1 MAVSSISATIDHAR
15 SGGTAINQTQKRF
28 QAEVGDVVAVHGH
41 HLGESERFGEILEVL
56 GPPDHVHFRV
66 RWEDER
72 ESIFYPGN
80 DASIRVRHGKKGV
93 KKP

>member
-1 MAVSSISATIDHAR
+1 MADSSIRATIGPVR
-15 SGGTAINQTQKRF
+15 SGGNAINQTQKRF
-28 QAEVGDVVAVHGH
+28 QADVGDVVAVHGH
-41 HLGESERFGEILEVL
+41 HLGESERLGEILEVL

-66 RWEDER
+66 RWEDEH

-80 DASIRVRHGKKGV
+80 DASIRVRRGEKGV